1 MTNHHLCLLLKGF
14 SNEIKLARERYLGF
28 IKEYEGATLMG
39 CELNPN
45 IVYTE
50 FSQIIRRQK
59 EVWPLN
65 FELFM
70 CLDEPG
76 DLSCFCVQIL
86 KRLIEERRKEVT
98 QRRSGLT
105 CFTDGVRQIPIESI
119 PGFHDSGIKNEYL
132 YVKLQHLIACVKE

>member
-1 MTNHHLCLLLKGF
+1 MLLCSEWLAAGLWNAFNEPLERLSRQTQSFALSHIRRRVCDWLFQEAGTWSFKQLFTSMQSDAMANHHLCLLLKGF

-59 EVWPLN
+59 EV
-65 FELFM
+65 
-70 CLDEPG
+70 
-76 DLSCFCVQIL
+76 
-86 KRLIEERRKEVT
+86 
-98 QRRSGLT
+98 
-105 CFTDGVRQIPIESI
+105 
-119 PGFHDSGIKNEYL
+119 
-132 YVKLQHLIACVKE
+132 